1 MADIQIE
8 IGHSYTRY
16 EAKRRI
22 KPSVQKAATSFGLR
36 LRWNGDI
43 CKFQGPARGYI
54 AIKDDSVEMAAD
66 LGFVAMIFRTTIEK
80 RIRKKLY
87 QALA

>member
-8 IGHSYTRY
+8 IGHPYTRY

-22 KPSVQKAATSFGLR
+22 KPSVQKTGTSFGLR

-43 CKFQGPARGYI
+43 CNFRGPARGYI
-54 AIKDDSVEMAAD
+54 AVKDDSVEIAAD
-66 LGFVAMIFRTTIEK
+66 LGFAAMLFRSTIEK
-80 RIRKKLY
+80 RIRKRLY